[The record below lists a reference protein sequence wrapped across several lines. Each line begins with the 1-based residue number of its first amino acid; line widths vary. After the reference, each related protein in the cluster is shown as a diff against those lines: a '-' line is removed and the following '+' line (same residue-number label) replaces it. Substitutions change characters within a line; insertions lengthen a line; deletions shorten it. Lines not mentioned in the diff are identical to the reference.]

1 MKVVLQRVRRG
12 AVSVDGGRIASIED
26 GVVLLVGVGPEDGEE
41 KAAWLANKIAGL
53 RVFEDQAGK
62 TNLSLQDVQGQAL
75 VVSQFTLYADVS
87 KGRRPSFTGAAPPE
101 QAEPLIDFFAEELRR
116 QGVPTQLGQ
125 FGAHMLVDM
134 ENDGPVTIILER

>member
-41 KAAWLANKIAGL
+41 QAAWLANKIAGL

-125 FGAHMLVDM
+125 FGAHMLVDI